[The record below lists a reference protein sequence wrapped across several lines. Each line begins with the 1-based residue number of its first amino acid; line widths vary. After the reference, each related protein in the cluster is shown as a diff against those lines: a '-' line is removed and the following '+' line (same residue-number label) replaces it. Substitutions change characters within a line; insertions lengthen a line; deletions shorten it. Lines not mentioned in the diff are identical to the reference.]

1 MRISVVM
8 ATYNGSRFL
17 LDQLDSMLEGTRP
30 PDELVLV
37 DDASTDDSAAM
48 VEQRLKHDKGTALL
62 VVHNQRNLGASASF
76 AKGVGHTTG
85 EVVLFADHDDRWMPH
100 KIATMEQ
107 AFLQRPGLRM
117 AYSDGLITDAA
128 LVPDGRTIFDTRNK
142 AQLALGASRAHMEVA
157 MNPDVKGCTMALDGL
172 FARQL
177 FAHTPTGFDRYWGHD
192 HWAALFAYGTG
203 SISAI
208 TEPLLWHRFHS
219 GNTSGAVRFSP
230 IVPAHWKRYLK
241 ATREQGTDHFVQRYR
256 LALEQIEAH
265 APDFSPDL
273 RKALELCLAISLRR
287 AALHN
292 MNFPAR
298 MKAARKL
305 HQEGIYRSYY
315 NGTFTLLRD
324 LFL

>member
-8 ATYNGSRFL
+8 ATYNGSRFV
-17 LDQLDSMLEGTRP
+17 LDQLDSMLQGSRA

-37 DDASTDDSAAM
+37 DDASTDDGVAI
-48 VEQRLKHDKGTALL
+48 VKDRLARAQGTTLL
-62 VVHNQRNLGASASF
+62 VVHNESNIGASASF
-76 AKGVGHTTG
+76 ARGVGHTTG
-85 EVVLFADHDDRWMPH
+85 EVVLFADHDDRWMAH

-107 AFLQRPGLRM
+107 AFLQHPGLRM

-128 LVPDGRTIFDTRNK
+128 LVPDGRTIFGTRNK
-142 AQLALGASRAHMEVA
+142 AHLAQGTSRAPMEVA
-157 MNPDVKGCTMALDGL
+157 MNPDVKGCTMALDGH

-177 FAHTPTGFDRYWGHD
+177 FARTPTGFDRYWGHD

-203 SISAI
+203 SVSAI
-208 TEPLLWHRFHS
+208 TEPLIWHRFHG
-219 GNTSGAVRFSP
+219 GNASGAVRFSP
-230 IVPAHWKRYLK
+230 FVPAHWKRYLK
-241 ATREQGTDHFVQRYR
+241 ATREQGTDHFAQRYQ
-256 LALEQIEAH
+256 LALEQIDAH

-273 RKALELCLAISLRR
+273 RKALERCLAISLRR
-287 AALHN
+287 AALHT

-298 MKAARKL
+298 LKAAREL
-305 HQEGIYRSYY
+305 QREGIYRSYY